1 MYSSARYW
9 RVVLLARLG
18 KCDERQGSVGDAAML
33 ILRRSYQDKREF
45 SLVQE
50 REEHEEE
57 RAAEGTCAE
66 N

>member
-1 MYSSARYW
+1 M
-9 RVVLLARLG
+9 LLARLG